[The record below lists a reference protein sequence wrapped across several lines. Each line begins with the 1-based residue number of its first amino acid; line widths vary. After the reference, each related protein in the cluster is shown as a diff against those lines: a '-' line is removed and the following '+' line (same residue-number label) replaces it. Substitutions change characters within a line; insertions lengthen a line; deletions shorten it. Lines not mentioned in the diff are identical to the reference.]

1 MALSQVTDAN
11 FNAEVLQS
19 ETTVLVDFWAPWCG
33 PCRQIAPLLDE
44 LAAERTDVKIVKV
57 NIDENPNTPSQYG
70 VRAIP
75 TLLVFKGGKMVQQHV
90 GAAQKSKLVQMID
103 AA

>member
-1 MALSQVTDAN
+1 MALVQVTDAN
-11 FNAEVLQS
+11 FDAEVLQS
-19 ETTVLVDFWAPWCG
+19 STTVLVDFWAPWCG

-44 LAAERTDVKIVKV
+44 LAAERADVKIVKV

-75 TLLVFKGGKMVQQHV
+75 TLLVFKAGKMTQQHV